1 MSNPNTLQT
10 FKFRRKVIFNEIM
23 DNLTFFSMFMLG
35 ILGTGHCIGMCGPLV
50 IAFPARGGGF
60 VSHLYYH
67 LGRIVTYTIIG
78 SVMGGIGVGLAEIA
92 TVTGGNYPVW
102 VTRIQMGASIV
113 AAFFLLMFGLARLG
127 IIREPGWMNL
137 ASPNKIPGYR
147 KLLKSALAS
156 KREAEML
163 LIGLMM
169 GLLPCGLSFA
179 AFSRALPSGSPIH
192 GAAMVFIFAL
202 GTLPG
207 LLLLGTGASGFAR
220 RYQTH
225 SDILAGLLMIFMA
238 AELAVKAL
246 STIIS

>member
-1 MSNPNTLQT
+1 V
-10 FKFRRKVIFNEIM
+10 KKIEIM
-23 DNLTFFSMFMLG
+23 NDLPFFSMFMLG

-50 IAFPARGGGF
+50 IAFPSRSGGF

-67 LGRIVTYTIIG
+67 LGRIITYTVIG
-78 SVMGGIGVGLAEIA
+78 SVIGGIGAGLAEIA

-113 AAFFLLMFGLARLG
+113 AAIFLLIFGLARLG

-147 KLLKSALAS
+147 KLLKSS
-156 KREAEML
+156 FTKKRQTEML
-163 LIGLMM
+163 LLGMMM
-169 GLLPCGLSFA
+169 GLLPCGLSFG
-179 AFSRALPSGSPIH
+179 AFSRVLPSGSPIH

-238 AELAVKAL
+238 AELAVKAF